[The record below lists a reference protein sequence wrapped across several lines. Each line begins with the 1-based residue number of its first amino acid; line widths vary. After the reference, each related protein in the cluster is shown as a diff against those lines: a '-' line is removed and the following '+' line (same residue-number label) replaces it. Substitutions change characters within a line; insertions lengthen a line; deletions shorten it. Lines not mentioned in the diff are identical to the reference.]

1 MSIIHCTQSCV
12 YQNDG
17 YCTMETAGGNRNAA
31 PNDFCVN
38 FTPREQIDLKPE
50 PPEPDGYF

>member
-17 YCTMETAGGNRNAA
+17 YCTMETAGGNQNAA